1 MGERGTQMISFRH
14 ARASD
19 VEAIVR
25 LINAAFQVERFFKE
39 HDRTNPEM
47 IRSLMEKGKFLLA
60 EDGSSLAGCVYVEL
74 RGERGYFGL
83 LSVDP
88 ARQRLGLG
96 RQLVATTEDFF
107 RGAGCRFS
115 DLLIVNLRKD
125 LPAFYR
131 NLGYVETGTT
141 PFTGDVPL
149 KLPAHFIMMSK
160 PLG

>member
-1 MGERGTQMISFRH
+1 MTSFRH

-25 LINAAFQVERFFKE
+25 LINAAFQVERFFLE
-39 HDRTNPEM
+39 RDRTNPEM

-60 EDGSSLAGCVYVEL
+60 EDGPSLAGCVYVEL

-96 RQLVATTEDFF
+96 RQLVAAAEDFF

-115 DLLIVNLRKD
+115 DLRIVNLRKE
-125 LPAFYR
+125 LPALYR
-131 NLGYVETGTT
+131 SLGYVETGTT
-141 PFTGDVPL
+141 PFTAGVPL